1 MEQGDVTYYRDW
13 CLRTVKERMTYFTDL
28 IYFMFTLLC
37 NYFIKVVV
45 LDLFSIKDFS
55 ELNLAFN
62 LSVKIRDL

>member
-1 MEQGDVTYYRDW
+1 M
-13 CLRTVKERMTYFTDL
+13 RTVKERMTYFTDL